1 MKKFLTYIPLF
12 LLAIVLIVTI
22 GCQKETT
29 EPIKT
34 QELFPTITYDDYAE
48 SAYFTTIETTAL
60 PRFKKYTQHEQNVI
74 KRFYHTLGLI
84 RYAREAQNRRHVI
97 GTFSTETS
105 QIRVESDHNAF
116 YEVSLSSLEP
126 NNTTNE
132 DQTLNYTGRNFD
144 SQFFETL
151 FDLER
156 SHETALILTISEP
169 SEGVYKVSWKSQN
182 Q

>member
-1 MKKFLTYIPLF
+1 
-12 LLAIVLIVTI
+12 
-22 GCQKETT
+22 
-29 EPIKT
+29 
-34 QELFPTITYDDYAE
+34 
-48 SAYFTTIETTAL
+48 
-60 PRFKKYTQHEQNVI
+60 
-74 KRFYHTLGLI
+74 LI
-84 RYAREAQNRRHVI
+84 RYTRDAQNRRHVI

-105 QIRVESDHNAF
+105 KIRVESDHNAF

-132 DQTLNYTGRNFD
+132 DQTLSYTGRNFD

-169 SEGVYKVSWKSQN
+169 SEGVYKLSWKSQN